1 MRNLF
6 IGILLFFFGQS
17 LVWLQT
23 NGQFVWPIIKK
34 NPLLVSIL
42 GGTIIS
48 YTFIVATR
56 YLVEYY
62 NGQLWPGRFI
72 GFATGI
78 LAFSILTYF
87 IMNEGINVKTLV
99 SLGLSVALILVQ
111 LFWK

>member
-1 MRNLF
+1 MKNL
-6 IGILLFFFGQS
+6 ISGIILFFIGQS

-34 NPLLVSIL
+34 NPFMVSLL

-48 YTFIVATR
+48 YTFIVATK

-62 NGQLWPGRFI
+62 DGQLWPGRFI

-78 LAFSILTYF
+78 LAFSTLTYF
-87 IMNEGINVKTLV
+87 IMNEGMNTKTLI
-99 SLGLSVALILVQ
+99 SLGLSVALLCVQ